1 MQTQCRREPKWHD
14 VSVENR
20 GVAWGQASPTGA
32 RIHRYGAKMPQ
43 PKRGRNTA
51 PTSVSMRWSKERD
64 AGGWEKEEN
73 VGNSLVMGLTVHS
86 RGSWGQ
92 VPKTCVFGMITK
104 SPFGWGKFTGRGQCR
119 AGQGQLSKTRVS
131 WKGGWCTSHTRWCL
145 RPCPRPHSVRSF
157 LWTVPAS
164 FNLGVFRLNSNI

>member
-1 MQTQCRREPKWHD
+1 MSVWKTEVSHEDKQVLPEPVFIGMEQKCHSR
-14 VSVENR
+14 SVVETR
-20 GVAWGQASPTGA
+20 LLRQSVWGDL
-32 RIHRYGAKMPQ
+32 R
-43 PKRGRNTA
+43 
-51 PTSVSMRWSKERD
+51 RD

-164 FNLGVFRLNSNI
+164 FDLGVFRLNSNI